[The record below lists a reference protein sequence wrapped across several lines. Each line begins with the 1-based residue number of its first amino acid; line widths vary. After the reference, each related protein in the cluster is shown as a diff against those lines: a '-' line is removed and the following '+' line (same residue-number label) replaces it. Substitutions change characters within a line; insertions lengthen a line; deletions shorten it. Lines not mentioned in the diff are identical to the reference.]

1 MHYLKQWFGLLNMPL
16 LVAFLMAALG
26 AAYQLR
32 NRHRLACRWY
42 LTAAVLTYLASIRL
56 VGDAL
61 LGPLE
66 QRYPSISVEGAP
78 PAVGYVVILGSD
90 YQPRA
95 GVSVIAALDAD
106 GLVRIVEGVR
116 LMQRLTAARL
126 VVSGGA
132 PTAEGA
138 PALGY
143 AQLAREFGV
152 PDASIEVSD
161 GALDTRAEARA
172 LAKILGPAPFILVT
186 SAYHM
191 PRAMQLMERAAL
203 RPIPAPVGQR
213 AGASPRSPIGQL
225 IPGSGGL
232 WETEH
237 ALHEYLGL
245 LAIKMGLD

>member
-1 MHYLKQWFGLLNMPL
+1 MHYLKQFFGMLNMPL
-16 LVAFLMAALG
+16 LVAFLMAALA

-32 NRHRLACRWY
+32 NQHRVACRWF
-42 LTAAVLTYLASIRL
+42 LAAAVLTYLASIRL

-66 QRYPSISVEGAP
+66 QRYPSITDERAP
-78 PAVGYVVILGSD
+78 PPVGYVVVLGSD
-90 YQPRA
+90 YHPRA
-95 GVSVIAALDAD
+95 GISVIAALDAD
-106 GLVRIVEGVR
+106 GLVRIVEGIR
-116 LMQRLTAARL
+116 LVQRLAAAHL

-132 PTAEGA
+132 GPGEAA

-143 AQLAREFGV
+143 AELARQSGV
-152 PDASIEVSD
+152 PEASIEVSD
-161 GALDTRAEARA
+161 GALDTSGEARA
-172 LAKILGPAPFILVT
+172 VAKLLGTAPFILVT

-213 AGASPRSPIGQL
+213 ARASRSNRIGLL
-225 IPGSGGL
+225 IPGSSGL

>member
-1 MHYLKQWFGLLNMPL
+1 MHHLKQWFGMLNMPL
-16 LVAFLMAALG
+16 LIAFLMAALG
-26 AAYQLR
+26 ATYQLR
-32 NRHRLACRWY
+32 GRHRLACRW
-42 LTAAVLTYLASIRL
+42 LLSAAVLTYLASISL

-66 QRYPSISVEGAP
+66 QRYPSLSDERAP
-78 PAVGYVVILGSD
+78 PAVGYVVVLGSD

-95 GVSVIAALDAD
+95 GVSIIAALDAD

-116 LMQRLTAARL
+116 LMQRLSAARL

-132 PTAEGA
+132 GPGEAA

-143 AQLAREFGV
+143 AQLARQLGV

-161 GALDTRAEARA
+161 GALDTSAEARA
-172 LAKILGPAPFILVT
+172 LAKILGAAPFILVT

-213 AGASPRSPIGQL
+213 ARASHRNQIRQL
-225 IPGSGGL
+225 IPGSSGL

>member
-1 MHYLKQWFGLLNMPL
+1 MYYLKHWFGLLNMPL
-16 LVAFLMAALG
+16 LVAFLLAALG
-26 AAYQLR
+26 ATYQLR
-32 NRHRLACRWY
+32 NRARVACRWF
-42 LTAAVLTYLASIRL
+42 LAAAVLTYLASIRL

-66 QRYPSISVEGAP
+66 GRYASMADERVPS
-78 PAVGYVVILGSD
+78 AVGYVVVLGSD

-95 GVSVIAALDAD
+95 GVSASAALDAD

-116 LMQRLTAARL
+116 LVQRLAAARL

-132 PTAEGA
+132 APNEAA

-143 AQLAREFGV
+143 AALARQFGV

-161 GALDTRAEARA
+161 RALDTSGEARA
-172 LAKILGPAPFILVT
+172 VATILGTAPFILVT

-191 PRAMQLMERAAL
+191 PRAMQLMQRAAL

-213 AGASPRSPIGQL
+213 AYASRSNWPGQL
-225 IPGSGGL
+225 IPGSRGL

>member
-1 MHYLKQWFGLLNMPL
+1 M
-16 LVAFLMAALG
+16 
-26 AAYQLR
+26 
-32 NRHRLACRWY
+32 
-42 LTAAVLTYLASIRL
+42 S
-56 VGDAL
+56 
-61 LGPLE
+61 E
-66 QRYPSISVEGAP
+66 ESAP
-78 PAVGYVVILGSD
+78 PAVGYVVVLGSD

-95 GVSVIAALDAD
+95 GVSVIAALDPD

-132 PTAEGA
+132 APEDTA

-143 AQLAREFGV
+143 AKLARQFGV
-152 PDASIEVSD
+152 PDVSIEVSD
-161 GALDTRAEARA
+161 GALDTSAEARA
-172 LAKILGPAPFILVT
+172 LAKILGAAPFILVT

-213 AGASPRSPIGQL
+213 AQASRRNRMGQL
-225 IPGSGGL
+225 IPGSSGL

-245 LAIKMGLD
+245 LAINLGLD

>member
-1 MHYLKQWFGLLNMPL
+1 MHYLKQWFGVLNMPL
-16 LVAFLMAALG
+16 LVAFLLAALG
-26 AAYQLR
+26 ATYQLR
-32 NRHRLACRWY
+32 NRHRVACRWF
-42 LTAAVLTYLASIRL
+42 LAAAVLTYLASIRL

-66 QRYPSISVEGAP
+66 RRYPSIAAERAP
-78 PAVGYVVILGSD
+78 PDVGYVVVLGSD
-90 YQPRA
+90 YRPRP

-106 GLVRIVEGVR
+106 GLVRIVEAVR
-116 LMQRLTAARL
+116 LVQRLTAARL

-132 PTAEGA
+132 PPGEAA
-138 PALGY
+138 PALAY
-143 AQLAREFGV
+143 AELARQFGV
-152 PDASIEVSD
+152 PEASIEVSD
-161 GALDTRAEARA
+161 GALDTSGEARA
-172 LAKILGPAPFILVT
+172 VARILRTAPFILVT

-213 AGASPRSPIGQL
+213 ARASRSNRIGQL
-225 IPGSGGL
+225 IPESSGL

-245 LAIKMGLD
+245 LAIQMGLD